1 MEPTLRADRIAGTL
15 FFVPAVLVG
24 AIWYIYL
31 FSSSPP
37 NRPLL
42 DSALGQL
49 RYTFAPEQSERWWFA
64 WLLALPV
71 FCVALG
77 LAYLFRG
84 AESKR
89 GAIAMFVLSLALA
102 VASFALSDWGLAI
115 FVALPSIWGFRCVR
129 GA

>member
-1 MEPTLRADRIAGTL
+1 MGSTFRADRIAGAL
-15 FFVPAVLVG
+15 FLVPVVLVT

-31 FSSSPP
+31 FVSPP
-37 NRPLL
+37 PNQPLL

-49 RYTFAPEQSERWWFA
+49 RYTFAPEQPDRFWFA
-64 WLLALPV
+64 WLIALPV
-71 FCVALG
+71 FCVALS

-89 GAIAMFVLSLALA
+89 GAIALFSMSLALA
-102 VASFALSDWGLAI
+102 VASFALTNWGLAI
-115 FVALPSIWGFRCVR
+115 FVALPSIWGFRRVR